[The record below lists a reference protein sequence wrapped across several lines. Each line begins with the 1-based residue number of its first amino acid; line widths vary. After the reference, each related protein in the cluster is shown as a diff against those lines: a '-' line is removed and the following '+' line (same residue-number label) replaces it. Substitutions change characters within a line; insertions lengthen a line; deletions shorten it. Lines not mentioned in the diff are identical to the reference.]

1 VFNPNKQEV
10 ISMQTKKWLIV
21 AGFVWAAPALA
32 MQPASVEYAA
42 DWNMETANGAVKG
55 RIYQAPN
62 KERREMNN
70 DGEKMVM
77 IMRRDKKM
85 AWSLMPSERMYFEM
99 KMSDPKVGKDDPMNY
114 DVEQTVIGPD
124 TVNGVKTTKS
134 KIIMKEKKPNG
145 SKMGGFWWMTKD
157 NIMMKLDVISVDKGR
172 KDRMK
177 MELDNLKIGKQDA
190 SLFEVPSGYSKMD
203 MGGMGKMMMGGED
216 SGADAKGDG
225 AKTSKEKSGF
235 GIKDAMK
242 LLK

>member
-1 VFNPNKQEV
+1 
-10 ISMQTKKWLIV
+10 MQAKKWLIV

-32 MQPASVEYAA
+32 MQPANVEYSA
-42 DWNMETANGAVKG
+42 DWNMETADGAVKG

-157 NIMMKLDVISVDKGR
+157 NIMMKLDVISVDKGK

-216 SGADAKGDG
+216 SGADAKSDG
-225 AKTSKEKSGF
+225 AKTGKEKSGF

>member
-1 VFNPNKQEV
+1 
-10 ISMQTKKWLIV
+10 MQTKKWLIV
-21 AGFVWAAPALA
+21 AGFMMAAPALA
-32 MQPASVEYAA
+32 TPPASVEYSA
-42 DWNMETANGAVKG
+42 DWSMETAEGAVKG
-55 RIYQAPN
+55 KIYQARN

-77 IMRRDKKM
+77 IMRRDKKV
-85 AWSLMPSERMYFEM
+85 AWNLMPSERMYMEM
-99 KMSDPKVGKDDPMNY
+99 KLTDPKVGRDDPMNY
-114 DVEQTVIGPD
+114 DVEQTTVGPD

-145 SKMGGFWWMTKD
+145 AKMGGFWWMTKE
-157 NIMMKLDVISVDKGR
+157 NIMMKLDVISVDKGK

-203 MGGMGKMMMGGED
+203 MSMGGMGQMMMGGEGGGEAPAGD
-216 SGADAKGDG
+216 SGKG
-225 AKTSKEKSGF
+225 AKEKGGF
-235 GIKDAMK
+235 GIKDAIK

>member
-1 VFNPNKQEV
+1 
-10 ISMQTKKWLIV
+10 MQAKKWLIV

-32 MQPASVEYAA
+32 MQPASVEYSA
-42 DWNMETANGAVKG
+42 DWNMETADGAVKG
-55 RIYQAPN
+55 KIYQAPN

-85 AWSLMPSERMYFEM
+85 AWNLMPSERMYMEM
-99 KMSDPKVGKDDPMNY
+99 KLSDPKVGRDDPMNY
-114 DVEQTVIGPD
+114 DVEQTVVGPD

-145 SKMGGFWWMTKD
+145 SKMGGFWWMTKE
-157 NIMMKLDVISVDKGR
+157 NIMMKLDVISVDKGK

-216 SGADAKGDG
+216 SGADTKGDG
-225 AKTSKEKSGF
+225 AKAGKEKSGF
-235 GIKDAMK
+235 GIKDAIK

>member
-1 VFNPNKQEV
+1 
-10 ISMQTKKWLIV
+10 MQMKKWLIV
-21 AGFVWAAPALA
+21 TGLLVAAPALA
-32 MQPASVEYAA
+32 TPPANVEYSA
-42 DWNMETANGAVKG
+42 DWSMETAEGAVKG
-55 RIYQAPN
+55 KIYQAPN

-85 AWSLMPSERMYFEM
+85 AWNLMPSERMYMEM
-99 KMSDPKVGKDDPMNY
+99 KMSDPKVGRDDPMNY
-114 DVEQTVIGPD
+114 DVEQTTVGPD

-145 SKMGGFWWMTKD
+145 AKMGGFWWMTKD
-157 NIMMKLDVISVDKGR
+157 NIMMKLDVIAVDKGK

-203 MGGMGKMMMGGED
+203 MSMGGMGQMMMGGEGGGEAPAGD
-216 SGADAKGDG
+216 SGKG
-225 AKTSKEKSGF
+225 AKEKGGF
-235 GIKDAMK
+235 GIKDAIK

>member
-1 VFNPNKQEV
+1 
-10 ISMQTKKWLIV
+10 
-21 AGFVWAAPALA
+21 
-32 MQPASVEYAA
+32 
-42 DWNMETANGAVKG
+42 
-55 RIYQAPN
+55 
-62 KERREMNN
+62 
-70 DGEKMVM
+70 
-77 IMRRDKKM
+77 
-85 AWSLMPSERMYFEM
+85 
-99 KMSDPKVGKDDPMNY
+99 MNY
-114 DVEQTVIGPD
+114 DVEQTTVGPD

-203 MGGMGKMMMGGED
+203 MGGMGRMMMGGEGGDAPAGD
-216 SGADAKGDG
+216 SAKG
-225 AKTSKEKSGF
+225 TKEKGGF
-235 GIKDAMK
+235 GIKDAIK